1 MVKPM
6 LRFLR
11 RFMYGRY
18 GTDPLNLA
26 LIVMVV
32 GLSLLNNLLYVALGS
47 KALYSLLSLVYGAMV
62 VFAVFRMLSRDISAR
77 RLENQ
82 KWMNFCNRLRDRNHR
97 YFHCPG
103 CKQRVRVPRHKGK
116 INIRCP
122 KCGERF
128 IRKT

>member
-1 MVKPM
+1 
-6 LRFLR
+6 
-11 RFMYGRY
+11 MYGRY
-18 GTDPLNLA
+18 GTDRLNLA
-26 LIVMVV
+26 LICMVLA
-32 GLSLLNNLLYVALGS
+32 LSLLNNILYIFIRSDLLF
-47 KALYSLLSLVYGAMV
+47 SLLSLLYGALV
-62 VFAVFRMLSRDISAR
+62 VVAVYRMLSRNIVAR
-77 RLENQ
+77 RSENQ

-97 YFHCPG
+97 YFHCPR

>member
-1 MVKPM
+1 MVTHM
-6 LRFLR
+6 FRFLR

-26 LIVMVV
+26 LIIMVA
-32 GLSLLNNLLYVALGS
+32 GLSLLNNLLFVALGS
-47 KALYSLLSLVYGAMV
+47 KALYSLLSLIYGAMV
-62 VFAVFRMLSRDISAR
+62 VYAVYRMLSRDLPAR
-77 RLENQ
+77 RMENQ

-97 YFHCPG
+97 YFHCPQ

>member
-1 MVKPM
+1 M
-6 LRFLR
+6 LRMLR

-18 GTDPLNLA
+18 GTDRLNLA
-26 LIVMVV
+26 LICMVLA
-32 GLSLLNNLLYVALGS
+32 LSLLNNILYIFIRSDLLF
-47 KALYSLLSLVYGAMV
+47 SLLSLLYGALV
-62 VFAVFRMLSRDISAR
+62 VVAVYRMLSRNIVAR
-77 RLENQ
+77 RSENQ

-97 YFHCPG
+97 YFHCPR